1 MAYQIQRKNKK
12 IKETLELVNEAG
24 EVVEALDVDL
34 DIDQVA
40 ARVNKAYEVLGM
52 AQNTLQKNS
61 RSPEALEA
69 YGKAVLAVFNV
80 IFGEDG
86 TEKLLTF
93 YEGNTSEMLLDVFP
107 FINEAIMPK
116 IKAASE
122 ARRDQMIAAAKAQ
135 KRGIFRQ

>member
-1 MAYQIQRKNKK
+1 MAYQIRRKNKK
-12 IKETLELVNEAG
+12 IKETLELVNDAG

-52 AQNTLQKNS
+52 AQNTLQKDS

-107 FINEAIMPK
+107 FINEAVMPK